1 MARYSTTPSVDMIAA
16 TPATIY
22 NNGNLS
28 TTAVQYPDASTPAL
42 VKMRKIWI
50 TNKHASNHVAAAWSA
65 TSTSPTF
72 NVAAAGAVSTVEFL
86 TVFPATRAEIILP
99 SNLSLWVIASA
110 GSTPV
115 QVLAFDTVL

>member
-1 MARYSTTPSVDMIAA
+1 MARLSATASVDLITS
-16 TPATIY
+16 TPATVY

-28 TTAVQYPDASTPAL
+28 TTAVQYPDASSPAII
-42 VKMRKIWI
+42 KMRKIWI
-50 TNKHASNHVAAAWSA
+50 TNKHASNHVAAAWSL

-72 NVAAAGAVSTVEFL
+72 NVGAAGAVSTVEFL
-86 TVFPATRAEIILP
+86 TIFPASREEIILP

-115 QVLAFDTVL
+115 QVMAFDTVL

>member
-1 MARYSTTPSVDMIAA
+1 MPRINQTVSVDLLAA

-28 TTAVQYPDASTPAL
+28 TTAVQYPDASSTGF
-42 VKMRKIWI
+42 VKMRKIMI
-50 TNKHASNHVAAAWSA
+50 TNKHAANHVAAAWSA
-65 TSTSPTF
+65 ITGSPTF

-86 TVFPATRAEIILP
+86 TVFPASRAEIILP

-115 QVLAFDTVL
+115 QVMAFDTVL